1 MKSVNLRLFLK
12 LGIILIL
19 LIPLFF
25 GFNIKFLFFNKIQA
39 FQIFFIGILLTFLLV
54 LGFLI
59 VRYVFTIRDYEIMKK
74 HEIINGFMSNSIK
87 LVTISFLLTMIM
99 EELIFRFYILGF
111 LIINLNLLIAMT
123 TSSLIFS
130 LYHIH
135 IFFYFKNLKILALYI
150 GYSFFIGFLNSYILI
165 YLGFFCCVI
174 IHFLIVYLLYYDLF
188 RNYNLK
194 S

>member
-12 LGIILIL
+12 LSVILIL
-19 LIPLFF
+19 IIPLFF

-39 FQIFFIGILLTFLLV
+39 FQIFLIGVLLTFLLV

-59 VRYVFTIRDYEIMKK
+59 VRYVFTIRDYEIIKK
-74 HEIINGFMSNSIK
+74 HEIINGFISNSIK

-111 LIINLNLLIAMT
+111 LIVNLNLLMAIT
-123 TSSLIFS
+123 ISSVIFS

-135 IFFYFKNLKILALYI
+135 IFFYFRNLKIFAVYLS
-150 GYSFFIGFLNSYILI
+150 YSFLIGLLNSYILI
-165 YLGFFCCVI
+165 YLGFFFCI
-174 IHFLIVYLLYYDLF
+174 ISHFLIVYLIYYGLF
-188 RNYNLK
+188 KNYNLK